1 MFAKAIIYTTA
12 VFTALAAATPV
23 PQGSGSCNT
32 GPISCCNEV
41 RSASDTGVTTLLGL
55 LGVAVSGVDV
65 LLGLDC
71 SPISVVGVGSG
82 SECSGSTVSCT
93 DGVFVRAP
101 LCALHMSETD
111 FELQKGIGIGCV
123 PVSL

>member
-1 MFAKAIIYTTA
+1 MFAKAVIYTTA

-55 LGVAVSGVDV
+55 LGVV
-65 LLGLDC
+65 LDDITASVGLQC
-71 SPISVVGVGSG
+71 SPINVIGAGAG
-82 SECSGSTVSCT
+82 NACSSTPVCCQNNNFGGLIS
-93 DGVFVRAP
+93 
-101 LCALHMSETD
+101 
-111 FELQKGIGIGCV
+111 IGCV
-123 PVSL
+123 PIIL